1 MFHVPAG
8 AEFLDNVIVI
18 SDCTFCFLVVQM
30 DLNDKDV
37 PEEVLPVVIIGKN
50 YTQLHTNPLTV

>member
-8 AEFLDNVIVI
+8 AEFPDNVIVI
-18 SDCTFCFLVVQM
+18 GDCTFCFLVVQM

-37 PEEVLPVVIIGKN
+37 PEEILPVVIIGKN
-50 YTQLHTNPLTV
+50 YT